1 MNKNQIKQIFDNSSL
16 LLAKEIRYNVFCK
29 EQGVNPQA
37 DWDNKESVNYL
48 AFIDNKAVATL
59 RWRKAG
65 RIVKI
70 ERLCVLPEYRKQG
83 IARKLMEQSL
93 EDIGVFILKNN
104 STQEVKINKILLHS
118 QLSALGL
125 YESLGFKKQG
135 KMFVEQNIKH
145 YTMTIEV

>member
-1 MNKNQIKQIFDNSSL
+1 MFQIKQISDSSSL
-16 LLAKEIRYNVFCK
+16 LLAKDIRYNVFCK
-29 EQGVNPQA
+29 EQGVNPEA

-48 AFIDNKAVATL
+48 AFTNDKAVATI
-59 RWRKAG
+59 RWRSTG

-70 ERLCVLPEYRKQG
+70 ERLCVLEEYRKQG
-83 IARKLMEQSL
+83 IARKLMEKVL
-93 EDIGVFILKNN
+93 EDIRYFILGNN
-104 STQEVKINKILLHS
+104 SEQNIKINKILLHS

-145 YTMTIEV
+145 YTMTIEL